1 MNIGFFVEF
10 PREEIHKLSL
20 IDFPVKLY
28 LAANSIEEFRTIEE
42 MAKEINPEIEA
53 AYWPLLE
60 KSHWISPFSYNREL
74 DRLHG
79 DLSQNDEKLEVLL
92 DLELPKFWLRY
103 LIYHIPRVLANALK
117 YHLRFRRPRIRKLF
131 KERDRYNIEITAT
144 SYPVTSKFYIINYL
158 TFKLF
163 GLLGVHFNPK
173 AYNHNVVFMCFS
185 SIRKDLL
192 KKTLK
197 NINKRKKTREHFQ
210 VGLGLLDYGMLSK
223 TGFIQ
228 LLQRIGLLKSFRLLS
243 PEELERDL
251 SLVKEYGVNTATI
264 YGLGGLDQ
272 DFVDVISKYIDSTQ
286 TAQIQV
292 S

>member
-28 LAANSIEEFRTIEE
+28 LAANSLEEFRTLEE
-42 MAKEINPEIEA
+42 LAKEINPKIVA

-131 KERDRYNIEITAT
+131 KERDRYNIEITTT

-173 AYNHNVVFMCFS
+173 AYNHNVIFMCYS

-197 NINKRKKTREHFQ
+197 NINRKKHRKYYQ
-210 VGLGLLDYGMLSK
+210 VGIGLLDYGMLSR

-228 LLQRIGLLKSFRLLS
+228 GLQRLGILKKFSLLT
-243 PEELERDL
+243 PHELEGDL
-251 SLVKEYGVNTATI
+251 TLVDEYGITNVII
-264 YGLGGLDQ
+264 YGLGGLDHE
-272 DFVDVISKYIDSTQ
+272 FVEVLRKY
-286 TAQIQV
+286 V
-292 S
+292 SE

>member
-10 PREEIHKLSL
+10 PREEIPKLSL
-20 IDFPVKLY
+20 IDFPVKVY
-28 LAANSIEEFRTIEE
+28 LAANSLEEFKTLENLAREV
-42 MAKEINPEIEA
+42 NPEIKT

-117 YHLRFRRPRIRKLF
+117 YHLRFRKPRIRKLF
-131 KERDRYNIEITAT
+131 KERERYNIEITAT
-144 SYPVTSKFYIINYL
+144 SYPVTSKFYLLNYF

-173 AYNHNVVFMCFS
+173 AYNHNVIFMCYS
-185 SIRKDLL
+185 SIRRDLL
-192 KKTLK
+192 RKTLR
-197 NINKRKKTREHFQ
+197 NIERRKKFRHHYQ
-210 VGLGLLDYGMLSK
+210 VGLGLLDYGMLSR

-228 LLQRIGLLKSFRLLS
+228 FLQRIGILKSFRLLS
-243 PEELERDL
+243 PEELDRDL
-251 SLVKEYGVNTATI
+251 SRVKESGVDAVTI
-264 YGLGGLDQ
+264 YGVGGLNL
-272 DFVDVISKYIDSTQ
+272 DFVEVIKKYVTKVD
-286 TAQIQV
+286 
-292 S
+292 

>member
-42 MAKEINPEIEA
+42 MAKGINPEIEA

-60 KSHWISPFSYNREL
+60 KSYWISPFSYNREL

-173 AYNHNVVFMCFS
+173 AYNHNVVFMCYS

-223 TGFIQ
+223 TGYIQ

-286 TAQIQV
+286 TALIPV